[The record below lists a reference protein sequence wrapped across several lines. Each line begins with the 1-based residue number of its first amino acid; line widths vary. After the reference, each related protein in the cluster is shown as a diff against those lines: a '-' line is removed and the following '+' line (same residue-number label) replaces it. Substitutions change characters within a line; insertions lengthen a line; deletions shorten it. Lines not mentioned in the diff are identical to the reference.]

1 MTPALIFDNKTG
13 SGNKYGSQHRWLLS
27 SLLIAIVLLSLAP
40 SLRLLIEAL
49 SDLTQGRQSPLWQ
62 VLNSASTWRALWQSL
77 YTSGLGMLIALILG
91 SLFAFA
97 ITLTNVR
104 GKAWLVFCF
113 MLPMMIPPQVTA
125 LSWLQL
131 FGPASPLLKSM
142 GIAPPL
148 GSPQPLYSAEGIA
161 LLLGIQSAP
170 LVFLA
175 LRTSLL
181 SLPRELIEAARISGA
196 KQTQVWGHIILPVT
210 RSGLIAGGAMA
221 FISSLG
227 NFGIP
232 AMLGIPA
239 GYYVLPTL
247 IYQRMANFGTGVL
260 AEMAALSLLIGL
272 LALAGV
278 ALQQQLMNRSR
289 FGLGG
294 HSGRSHDFTLGSW
307 RSLVTATLVGILL
320 IILVA
325 PLLALII
332 SSLVP
337 AMGVPLNAETATL
350 NAYAEVM
357 GRQGATWRAVNNSL
371 WLAGSA
377 AVVLMLLS
385 LPLAYRLQRLPE
397 RWRGVVLSAIEIPY
411 ALPGVVLAIACIL
424 LFVRPLPIINV
435 ALYGTLGLIFIAYL
449 ARFLVVC
456 VKPVATSLAQL
467 DPSLEEAAQLAGAG
481 PWRRLG
487 SIILPLVAPALFAG
501 GLLVFLLAVNE
512 LTVSALLWSAGNET
526 LGVLIFNLDEGGESV
541 LASAVSVLV
550 VIMVASLM
558 LTLSLLAPRLPKG
571 VIPWQS

>member
-1 MTPALIFDNKTG
+1 MTPSLNL
-13 SGNKYGSQHRWLLS
+13 GSQHRWLLS
-27 SLLIAIVLLSLAP
+27 LITLLVVLLSLAP
-40 SLRLLIEAL
+40 SVRLLVEAL
-49 SDLTQGRQSPLWQ
+49 SDLGQGSQAPLWK
-62 VLNSASTWRALWQSL
+62 VLNAASTWRALWHSL
-77 YTSGLGMLIALILG
+77 YTSGLGMLIALVLG
-91 SLFAFA
+91 SLFAFV
-97 ITLTNVR
+97 ITLTDIR

-131 FGPASPLLKSM
+131 FGPASPLLKSIGM
-142 GIAPPL
+142 APPL

-196 KQTQVWGHIILPVT
+196 RQAQVWGHIILPITRHGLVT
-210 RSGLIAGGAMA
+210 GAAMA

-247 IYQRMANFGTGVL
+247 IYQRMASFGTGVL
-260 AEMAALSLLIGL
+260 AEMAALSMLIGV
-272 LALAGV
+272 LALACV
-278 ALQQQLMNRSR
+278 ALQQHWMNRSR

-294 HSGRSHDFTLGSW
+294 HSGRAHDFLLG
-307 RSLVTATLVGILL
+307 RYRPLVTALL
-320 IILVA
+320 IGVLMVILVA
-325 PLLALII
+325 PLAALVV

-337 AMGVPLNAETATL
+337 AMGVPLSADTVTL
-350 NAYAEVM
+350 DAYHEVI
-357 GRQGATWRAVNNSL
+357 GRQGATWRAVSNSL
-371 WLAGSA
+371 WLAGGA
-377 AVVLMLLS
+377 ALVLMLCS
-385 LPLAYRLQRLPE
+385 LPLAYRLQRLPP
-397 RWRGVVLSAIEIPY
+397 RLQQLTLSAIELPY

-424 LFVRPLPIINV
+424 LFVRPLPLIDL
-435 ALYGTLGLIFIAYL
+435 ALYGTLGLIFVAYL

-456 VKPVATSLAQL
+456 LKPVSASLAQL

-481 PWRRLG
+481 PWRRL
-487 SIILPLVAPALFAG
+487 ITILLPLMAPSLFAG

-541 LASAVSVLV
+541 LAAAVSVLV
-550 VIMVASLM
+550 VIMVATLM
-558 LTLSLLAPRLPKG
+558 LSLSLLAPRLPKG
-571 VIPWQS
+571 VVPWQG

>member
-1 MTPALIFDNKTG
+1 MTPALTFDK
-13 SGNKYGSQHRWLLS
+13 KYGSQHRWLLS
-27 SLLIAIVLLSLAP
+27 SLLIGIVLLSLAP

-62 VLNSASTWRALWQSL
+62 VLNSASTWRALWHSL
-77 YTSGLGMLIALILG
+77 YTSGLGMLIALVLG

-104 GKAWLVFCF
+104 GKTWLVFCF

-131 FGPASPLLKSM
+131 FGPASPLLKSIGM
-142 GIAPPL
+142 APPM

-247 IYQRMANFGTGVL
+247 IYQRMASFGTGVL

-278 ALQQQLMNRSR
+278 ALQQHLMGRSR

-294 HSGRSHDFTLGSW
+294 HSGRSHDFTLGRW
-307 RSLVTATLVGILL
+307 RTLVTTTLVGILL

-325 PLLALII
+325 PLLALVV

-337 AMGVPLNAETATL
+337 AVGVPLNANTATL
-350 NAYAEVM
+350 NAYAEVV
-357 GRQGATWRAVNNSL
+357 GRQGATWRAVRNSL

-377 AVVLMLLS
+377 AVVLMLLC
-385 LPLAYRLQRLPE
+385 LPLTYRLQRLPE

-435 ALYGTLGLIFIAYL
+435 ALYGTLGLIFVAYL

-456 VKPVATSLAQL
+456 VKPVAASLAQL

-481 PWRRLG
+481 PWRRLSG
-487 SIILPLVAPALFAG
+487 IVLPLVAPALFAG

-526 LGVLIFNLDEGGESV
+526 IGVLIFNLDQGGESV
-541 LASAVSVLV
+541 LAAAVSVLV

-558 LTLSLLAPRLPKG
+558 LALSLLAPRLPKG
-571 VIPWQS
+571 VIPWQG

>member
-1 MTPALIFDNKTG
+1 MSLSLTQ
-13 SGNKYGSQHRWLLS
+13 GSQHRWLLT
-27 SLLIAIVLLSLAP
+27 LLTLGVVLLSLAP
-40 SLRLLIEAL
+40 SLRLLVEAL
-49 SDLTQGRQSPLWQ
+49 SDLTQGGNAPLWR
-62 VLNSASTWRALWQSL
+62 VLQSASTWRALSHSL
-77 YTSGLGMLIALILG
+77 YTSGLGMLIALTLG
-91 SLFAFA
+91 SLFAFV
-97 ITLTNVR
+97 ITLTDIR

-131 FGPASPLLKSM
+131 FGPASPLLKSIGM
-142 GIAPPL
+142 APPL

-161 LLLGIQSAP
+161 MLLGIQSAP

-181 SLPRELIEAARISGA
+181 SLPRELVEAARISGA
-196 KQTQVWGHIILPVT
+196 RQNQVWRHIVLPVT
-210 RSGLIAGGAMA
+210 RSGLVAGSAMA

-247 IYQRMANFGTGVL
+247 IYQRMASFGTGVL
-260 AEMAALSLLIGL
+260 AEMAALSLLIGV

-278 ALQQQLMNRSR
+278 ALQQYWMGRSR
-289 FGLGG
+289 FGLVG
-294 HSGRSHDFTLGSW
+294 HSGRAHDFSLG
-307 RSLVTATLVGILL
+307 RFRALVTVLLVSVLL
-320 IILVA
+320 VILVA
-325 PLLALII
+325 PLIALVV

-337 AMGVPLNAETATL
+337 AMGVPLNADTATL
-350 NAYAEVM
+350 NAYHEVI
-357 GRQGATWRAVNNSL
+357 GRQGATWRAMRNSF
-371 WLAGSA
+371 WLAGGA
-377 AVVLMLLS
+377 AVVLMLCS
-385 LPLAYRLQRLPE
+385 LPLAYRLQRLPP
-397 RWRGVVLSAIEIPY
+397 RLQNLTLSIIELPY

-435 ALYGTLGLIFIAYL
+435 ALYGTLGLIFVAYL

-456 VKPVATSLAQL
+456 LKPVSASLAQL

-481 PWRRLG
+481 PWRRLAT
-487 SIILPLVAPALFAG
+487 IVMPLIAPALFAG

-550 VIMVASLM
+550 VLMVASLM
-558 LTLSLLAPRLPKG
+558 LSLSLLAPRLPKG
-571 VIPWQS
+571 VVPWQD

>member
-1 MTPALIFDNKTG
+1 MTPALTYD
-13 SGNKYGSQHRWLLS
+13 NKYGSQHRWLLS

-40 SLRLLIEAL
+40 SLRLLVEAL
-49 SDLTQGRQSPLWQ
+49 SDLNLGRHSPLWR
-62 VLNSASTWRALWQSL
+62 VLNSASTWRALWHSL
-77 YTSGLGMLIALILG
+77 YTSGLGMLIALVLG

-104 GKAWLVFCF
+104 GKTWLVFCF

-131 FGPASPLLKSM
+131 FGPASPLLKSIGM
-142 GIAPPL
+142 APPL

-239 GYYVLPTL
+239 GYFVLPTL
-247 IYQRMANFGTGVL
+247 IYQRMASFGTGVL

-278 ALQQQLMNRSR
+278 ALQQHLMGRSR

-294 HSGRSHDFTLGSW
+294 HSGRSHDFTLGRW
-307 RSLVTATLVGILL
+307 RTLVTATLVGILL

-325 PLLALII
+325 PLVALIV

-337 AMGVPLNAETATL
+337 AVGVPLNADTATL
-350 NAYAEVM
+350 NAYAEVV
-357 GRQGATWRAVNNSL
+357 GRQGATWRAVRNSL

-435 ALYGTLGLIFIAYL
+435 ALYGTLGLIFVAYL

-456 VKPVATSLAQL
+456 VKPVAASLAQL
-467 DPSLEEAAQLAGAG
+467 DSSLEEAAQLAGAG

-487 SIILPLVAPALFAG
+487 GIILPLVAPALFAG

-526 LGVLIFNLDEGGESV
+526 LGVLIFNLDQGGESV

-558 LTLSLLAPRLPKG
+558 LALSLLAPRLPKG
-571 VIPWQS
+571 VIPWQG

>member
-1 MTPALIFDNKTG
+1 MTPSLNV
-13 SGNKYGSQHRWLLS
+13 GSQHRWLLS
-27 SLLIAIVLLSLAP
+27 LITLTVVLLSLAP
-40 SLRLLIEAL
+40 SLRLLAEAL
-49 SDLTQGRQSPLWQ
+49 SDLGQGSESPLWK
-62 VLNSASTWRALWQSL
+62 VLNAASTWRALWHSV
-77 YTSGLGMLIALILG
+77 YTSGLGMLIALVLG
-91 SLFAFA
+91 SLFAFV
-97 ITLTNVR
+97 ITLTDIR

-131 FGPASPLLKSM
+131 FGPASPLLKSIGM
-142 GIAPPL
+142 APPL
-148 GSPQPLYSAEGIA
+148 GTPQPLYSAEGIA

-175 LRTSLL
+175 LRTSLI

-196 KQTQVWGHIILPVT
+196 RQTQVWGQIILPVT
-210 RSGLIAGGAMA
+210 RHGLIAGAAMA

-247 IYQRMANFGTGVL
+247 IYQRMASFGTGVL
-260 AEMAALSLLIGL
+260 AEMAALSLLIGV

-278 ALQQQLMNRSR
+278 ALQQYWMNRSR

-294 HSGRSHDFTLGSW
+294 HSGRSHDFTLG
-307 RSLVTATLVGILL
+307 RFRPAVTTVLVGVLL
-320 IILVA
+320 VILVA
-325 PLLALII
+325 PLAALVV

-337 AMGVPLNAETATL
+337 AMGVPLSFDSVTL
-350 NAYAEVM
+350 NAYHEVI
-357 GRQGATWRAVNNSL
+357 GRQGATWRAVRNSL
-371 WLAGSA
+371 WLAGGA
-377 AVVLMLLS
+377 ALVLMLCS
-385 LPLAYRLQRLPE
+385 LPLAYRLQRLPP
-397 RWRGVVLSAIEIPY
+397 RLQQLTLSAIELPY

-424 LFVRPLPIINV
+424 LFVRPLPLINV
-435 ALYGTLGLIFIAYL
+435 ALYGTLGLIFVAYL

-456 VKPVATSLAQL
+456 LKPVSASLAQL

-481 PWRRLG
+481 PWRRLTT
-487 SIILPLVAPALFAG
+487 IVLPLIAPSLFAG

-550 VIMVASLM
+550 VLMVATLM
-558 LTLSLLAPRLPKG
+558 LSLSLLAPRLPKG
-571 VIPWQS
+571 VVPWQG

>member
-1 MTPALIFDNKTG
+1 MSPSLNV
-13 SGNKYGSQHRWLLS
+13 GSQHRWLLT
-27 SLLIAIVLLSLAP
+27 LLTLLVVLLSLAP
-40 SLRLLIEAL
+40 SLRLLMEAL
-49 SDLTQGRQSPLWQ
+49 SDLGQGSSAPLWK
-62 VLNSASTWRALWQSL
+62 VLNAASTWRALWHSL
-77 YTSGLGMLIALILG
+77 YTSGLGMLIALALG
-91 SLFAFA
+91 SLFAFV
-97 ITLTNVR
+97 ITLTDIR

-131 FGPASPLLKSM
+131 FGPASPLLKSIGM
-142 GIAPPL
+142 APPL

-175 LRTSLL
+175 LRTSLM
-181 SLPRELIEAARISGA
+181 SLPRELVEAARISGA
-196 KQTQVWGHIILPVT
+196 RQGQVWGHIILPVT
-210 RSGLIAGGAMA
+210 RHGLIAGAAMA

-260 AEMAALSLLIGL
+260 AEMAALSLLIGV

-278 ALQQQLMNRSR
+278 ALQQYWMNRSR

-294 HSGRSHDFTLGSW
+294 HGGRAHDFSLGRWRTGVTTL
-307 RSLVTATLVGILL
+307 LVMVLL
-320 IILVA
+320 LILVA
-325 PLLALII
+325 PLLALVV

-337 AMGVPLNAETATL
+337 AMGVPLSLDTITL
-350 NAYAEVM
+350 NAYHEVI
-357 GRQGATWRAVNNSL
+357 GRQGATWRAVRNSF
-371 WLAGSA
+371 WLAGGA
-377 AVVLMLLS
+377 ALVLMLCS
-385 LPLAYRLQRLPE
+385 LPLAYRLQRLPP
-397 RWRGVVLSAIEIPY
+397 RLQQLTLSVIELPY

-424 LFVRPLPIINV
+424 LFVRPLPLINL
-435 ALYGTLGLIFIAYL
+435 ALYGTLGLIFVAYL

-456 VKPVATSLAQL
+456 LKPVSASLAQL

-481 PWRRLG
+481 PWRRLAT
-487 SIILPLVAPALFAG
+487 IVMPLIAPSLFAG

-541 LASAVSVLV
+541 LASAVAVLV
-550 VIMVASLM
+550 VAMVATLMLLLSLM
-558 LTLSLLAPRLPKG
+558 APRLPKG
-571 VIPWQS
+571 VVPWQG

>member
-1 MTPALIFDNKTG
+1 MTPALTYDK
-13 SGNKYGSQHRWLLS
+13 KYGSQHRWLLS
-27 SLLIAIVLLSLAP
+27 SLLIGIVLLSLAP

-62 VLNSASTWRALWQSL
+62 VLNSASTWRALWHSL
-77 YTSGLGMLIALILG
+77 YTSGLGMLIALVLG

-104 GKAWLVFCF
+104 GKTWLVFCF

-142 GIAPPL
+142 GMAPPM

-247 IYQRMANFGTGVL
+247 IYQRMASFGTGVL

-278 ALQQQLMNRSR
+278 ALQQHLMGRSR

-294 HSGRSHDFTLGSW
+294 HSGRSHDFTLGRW
-307 RSLVTATLVGILL
+307 RTLVTATLVGILL

-325 PLLALII
+325 PLLALVV

-337 AMGVPLNAETATL
+337 AVGVPLNADTATL
-350 NAYAEVM
+350 NAYAEVV
-357 GRQGATWRAVNNSL
+357 GRQGATWRAVRNSL

-435 ALYGTLGLIFIAYL
+435 ALYGTLGLIFVAYL

-456 VKPVATSLAQL
+456 VKPVAASLAQL

-487 SIILPLVAPALFAG
+487 GIVLPLVAPALFAG

-526 LGVLIFNLDEGGESV
+526 IGVLIFNLDQGGESV
-541 LASAVSVLV
+541 LAAAVSVLV

-558 LTLSLLAPRLPKG
+558 LALSLLAPRLPKG
-571 VIPWQS
+571 VIPWQG

>member
-1 MTPALIFDNKTG
+1 MTPALTYD
-13 SGNKYGSQHRWLLS
+13 NKYGSQHRWLLS

-62 VLNSASTWRALWQSL
+62 VLNSASTWRALWHSL
-77 YTSGLGMLIALILG
+77 YTSGLGMLIALVLG

-104 GKAWLVFCF
+104 GKSWLVFCF

-131 FGPASPLLKSM
+131 FGPASPLLKSIGM
-142 GIAPPL
+142 APPL

-181 SLPRELIEAARISGA
+181 ALPRELIEAARISGA
-196 KQTQVWGHIILPVT
+196 KQTQVWSHIILPVT

-239 GYYVLPTL
+239 SYYVLPTL
-247 IYQRMANFGTGVL
+247 IYQRMASFGTGVL

-278 ALQQQLMNRSR
+278 ALQQHLMGRSR

-294 HSGRSHDFTLGSW
+294 HSGRSHDFTLGRW
-307 RSLVTATLVGILL
+307 RTLVTAALVGILL

-325 PLLALII
+325 PLLALIV

-337 AMGVPLNAETATL
+337 AVGVPLNVDTATL

-357 GRQGATWRAVNNSL
+357 GRQGATWRAVRNSL

-397 RWRGVVLSAIEIPY
+397 RWRSMVLSAIEIPY

-435 ALYGTLGLIFIAYL
+435 ALYGTLGLIFVAYL

-456 VKPVATSLAQL
+456 VKPVAASLAQL

-487 SIILPLVAPALFAG
+487 GIILPLVAPALFAG

-526 LGVLIFNLDEGGESV
+526 LGVLIFNLDQGGESV
-541 LASAVSVLV
+541 LAAAVSVLV
-550 VIMVASLM
+550 VVMVASLM
-558 LTLSLLAPRLPKG
+558 LMLSLLAPRLPKG

>member
-1 MTPALIFDNKTG
+1 MRGTLAPRA
-13 SGNKYGSQHRWLLS
+13 GSQERGLLT
-27 SLLIAIVLLSLAP
+27 LLTLAVVLLSLVP
-40 SLRLLIEAL
+40 SVRLLIEAL
-49 SDLTQGRQSPLWQ
+49 GDLTQGSEAPLWRVVQ
-62 VLNSASTWRALWQSL
+62 SAATWRALWHSV
-77 YTSGLGMLIALILG
+77 YTSGFGMLIALLLG
-91 SLFAFA
+91 SLFAFV
-97 ITLTNVR
+97 ITLTDIR
-104 GKAWLVFCF
+104 GKAALVFCF

-125 LSWLQL
+125 LAWLQL
-131 FGPASPLLKSM
+131 FGPASPLLKSIGM
-142 GIAPPL
+142 APPL

-161 LLLGIQSAP
+161 LLLGIQNAP

-181 SLPRELIEAARISGA
+181 SLPRELVEAARISGA
-196 KQTQVWGHIILPVT
+196 RQSQVWGHIVLPVT
-210 RSGLIAGGAMA
+210 RSGLVAGAAIA

-247 IYQRMANFGTGVL
+247 IYQRMASFGTGVL
-260 AEMAALSLLIGL
+260 SEMAALSLLIGIV
-272 LALAGV
+272 ALAGV
-278 ALQQQLMNRSR
+278 ALQQHFMGRSR
-289 FGLGG
+289 FGLTG
-294 HSGRSHDFTLGSW
+294 HSGRAHDFALG
-307 RSLVTATLVGILL
+307 RYRALVTTLLVAVLL
-320 IILVA
+320 VILVA
-325 PLLALII
+325 PLAALVV

-337 AMGVPLNAETATL
+337 ALGVALNATTL
-350 NAYAEVM
+350 TLGAYVEILS
-357 GRQGATWRAVNNSL
+357 RQGVTWRAVSNSL
-371 WLAGSA
+371 WLAGGA
-377 AVVLMLLS
+377 ALVLMAVS
-385 LPLAYRLQRLPE
+385 LPLAYRLQRLPP
-397 RWRGVVLSAIEIPY
+397 RLQNLTLSAVELPY

-424 LFVRPLPIINV
+424 LFVRPIPVVNV

-456 VKPVATSLAQL
+456 LKPVAASLAQL

-487 SIILPLVAPALFAG
+487 TIILPLVAPALFAG

-550 VIMVASLM
+550 VGMVATLM
-558 LTLSLLAPRLPKG
+558 LSLSLLTPRLPKG
-571 VIPWQS
+571 VVPWQS

>member
-1 MTPALIFDNKTG
+1 MTPAITYD
-13 SGNKYGSQHRWLLS
+13 NKYGSQHRWLLS

-49 SDLTQGRQSPLWQ
+49 SDLSQGRQSPLWQ
-62 VLNSASTWRALWQSL
+62 VLNSASTWRALWRSL
-77 YTSGLGMLIALILG
+77 YTSGLGMLIALMLG

-104 GKAWLVFCF
+104 GKSWLVFCF

-131 FGPASPLLKSM
+131 FGPASPLLKSIGM
-142 GIAPPL
+142 APPL

-196 KQTQVWGHIILPVT
+196 KQAQVWGHIILPVT

-247 IYQRMANFGTGVL
+247 IYQRMASFGTGVL

-278 ALQQQLMNRSR
+278 ALQQHLMGRSR

-294 HSGRSHDFTLGSW
+294 HSGRSHDFTLGRW
-307 RSLVTATLVGILL
+307 RTLVTSTLVGILL

-325 PLLALII
+325 PLLALVV

-337 AMGVPLNAETATL
+337 AVGVPLNANTASL
-350 NAYAEVM
+350 NAYAEVI
-357 GRQGATWRAVNNSL
+357 GRQGATWRAVRNSL

-435 ALYGTLGLIFIAYL
+435 ALYGTLGLIFVAYL

-456 VKPVATSLAQL
+456 VKPVAASLAQL
-467 DPSLEEAAQLAGAG
+467 DSSLEEAAQLAGAG

-487 SIILPLVAPALFAG
+487 GIILPLVAPALFAG

-526 LGVLIFNLDEGGESV
+526 LGVLIFNLDQGGESV

-558 LTLSLLAPRLPKG
+558 LALSLLSPRLPKG
-571 VIPWQS
+571 VIPWQG

>member
-1 MTPALIFDNKTG
+1 MMSPSLNV
-13 SGNKYGSQHRWLLS
+13 GSQHRWLLT
-27 SLLIAIVLLSLAP
+27 LLTLLVVLLSLAP
-40 SLRLLIEAL
+40 SLRLLMEAL
-49 SDLTQGRQSPLWQ
+49 SDLGQGSSAPLWK
-62 VLNSASTWRALWQSL
+62 VLNAASTWRALWHSL
-77 YTSGLGMLIALILG
+77 YTSGLGMLIALVLG
-91 SLFAFA
+91 SLFAFV
-97 ITLTNVR
+97 ITLTDIR

-131 FGPASPLLKSM
+131 FGPASPLLKSIGM
-142 GIAPPL
+142 APPL

-175 LRTSLL
+175 LRTSLM
-181 SLPRELIEAARISGA
+181 SLPRELVEAARISGA
-196 KQTQVWGHIILPVT
+196 RQGQVWGHIILPVT
-210 RSGLIAGGAMA
+210 RHGLIAGAAMA

-260 AEMAALSLLIGL
+260 AEMAALSLLIGV

-278 ALQQQLMNRSR
+278 ALQQYWMNRSR

-294 HSGRSHDFTLGSW
+294 HGGRAHDFSLGRW
-307 RSLVTATLVGILL
+307 RTGVTTLL
-320 IILVA
+320 IMVLLLILVA
-325 PLLALII
+325 PLLALVV

-337 AMGVPLNAETATL
+337 AIGVPLSLDTITL
-350 NAYAEVM
+350 NAYHEVI
-357 GRQGATWRAVNNSL
+357 GRQGATWRAVRNSF
-371 WLAGSA
+371 WLAGGA
-377 AVVLMLLS
+377 ALVLMLCS
-385 LPLAYRLQRLPE
+385 LPLAYRLQRLPP
-397 RWRGVVLSAIEIPY
+397 RLQQLTLSVIELPY

-424 LFVRPLPIINV
+424 LFVRPLPLINL
-435 ALYGTLGLIFIAYL
+435 ALYGTLGLIFVAYL

-456 VKPVATSLAQL
+456 LKPVSASLAQL

-481 PWRRLG
+481 PWRRLAT
-487 SIILPLVAPALFAG
+487 IVMPLIAPSLFAG

-541 LASAVSVLV
+541 LASAVAVLV
-550 VIMVASLM
+550 VAMVATLMLLLSLM
-558 LTLSLLAPRLPKG
+558 APRLPKG
-571 VIPWQS
+571 VVPWQG

>member
-1 MTPALIFDNKTG
+1 MMSPSLNV
-13 SGNKYGSQHRWLLS
+13 GSQHRWLLT
-27 SLLIAIVLLSLAP
+27 LLTLLVVLLSLAP
-40 SLRLLIEAL
+40 SLRLLMEAL
-49 SDLTQGRQSPLWQ
+49 SDLGQGSSAPLWK
-62 VLNSASTWRALWQSL
+62 VLNAASTWRALWHSL
-77 YTSGLGMLIALILG
+77 YTSGLGMLIALVLG
-91 SLFAFA
+91 SLFAFV
-97 ITLTNVR
+97 ITLTDIR

-131 FGPASPLLKSM
+131 FGPASPLLKSIGM
-142 GIAPPL
+142 APPL

-175 LRTSLL
+175 LRTSLM
-181 SLPRELIEAARISGA
+181 SLPRELVEAARISGA
-196 KQTQVWGHIILPVT
+196 RQGQVWGHIILPVT
-210 RSGLIAGGAMA
+210 RHGLIAGAAMA

-227 NFGIP
+227 NFGTP

-260 AEMAALSLLIGL
+260 AEMAALSLLIGV

-278 ALQQQLMNRSR
+278 ALQQYWMNRSR

-294 HSGRSHDFTLGSW
+294 HGGRAHDF
-307 RSLVTATLVGILL
+307 SLVRWRTGVTTLL
-320 IILVA
+320 IMVLLLILVA
-325 PLLALII
+325 PLLALVV

-337 AMGVPLNAETATL
+337 AMGVPLSLDTITL
-350 NAYAEVM
+350 NAYHEVI
-357 GRQGATWRAVNNSL
+357 GRQGATWRAVRNSF
-371 WLAGSA
+371 WLAGGA
-377 AVVLMLLS
+377 ALVLMLCS
-385 LPLAYRLQRLPE
+385 LPLAYRLQRLPP
-397 RWRGVVLSAIEIPY
+397 RLQQLTLSVIELPY

-424 LFVRPLPIINV
+424 LFVRPLPLINL
-435 ALYGTLGLIFIAYL
+435 ALYGTLGLIFVAYL

-456 VKPVATSLAQL
+456 LKPVSASLAQL

-481 PWRRLG
+481 PWRRLAT
-487 SIILPLVAPALFAG
+487 IVMPLIAPSLFAG

-541 LASAVSVLV
+541 LASAVAVLV
-550 VIMVASLM
+550 VAMVATLMLLLSLM
-558 LTLSLLAPRLPKG
+558 APRLPKG
-571 VIPWQS
+571 VVPWQG

>member
-1 MTPALIFDNKTG
+1 MSPSLTQ
-13 SGNKYGSQHRWLLS
+13 GSQHRWLLT
-27 SLLIAIVLLSLAP
+27 LLTLTVVLLSLAP
-40 SLRLLIEAL
+40 SLRLLVEAL
-49 SDLTQGRQSPLWQ
+49 SDLTQGGDAPLWS
-62 VLNSASTWRALWQSL
+62 VLQSASTWRALSHSL
-77 YTSGLGMLIALILG
+77 YTSGLGMLIALALG
-91 SLFAFA
+91 SLFAFVV
-97 ITLTNVR
+97 TLTDIR

-131 FGPASPLLKSM
+131 FGPASPLLKSIGM
-142 GIAPPL
+142 APPL

-181 SLPRELIEAARISGA
+181 SLPRELVEAARISGA
-196 KQTQVWGHIILPVT
+196 RQNQVWRHIVLPVT
-210 RSGLIAGGAMA
+210 RSGLVAGAAMA

-247 IYQRMANFGTGVL
+247 IYQRMASFGTGVL
-260 AEMAALSLLIGL
+260 AEMAALSLLIGV

-278 ALQQQLMNRSR
+278 ALQQYWMGRSR
-289 FGLGG
+289 FGLVG
-294 HSGRSHDFTLGSW
+294 HSGRAHDFSLG
-307 RSLVTATLVGILL
+307 RYRVLVTVLLVSVLL
-320 IILVA
+320 VILVA
-325 PLLALII
+325 PLMALVV

-337 AMGVPLNAETATL
+337 AMGVPLTADTATL
-350 NAYAEVM
+350 NAYHEVI
-357 GRQGATWRAVNNSL
+357 GRQGATWRAMRNSF
-371 WLAGSA
+371 WLAGGA
-377 AVVLMLLS
+377 AVVLMLCS
-385 LPLAYRLQRLPE
+385 LPLAYRIQRLPT
-397 RWRGVVLSAIEIPY
+397 RLQNLTLSIIELPY

-424 LFVRPLPIINV
+424 LFVRPLPLINV
-435 ALYGTLGLIFIAYL
+435 ALYGTLGLIFVAYL

-456 VKPVATSLAQL
+456 LKPVSASLAQL

-481 PWRRLG
+481 PWRRLAT
-487 SIILPLVAPALFAG
+487 IVMPLIAPALFAG

-550 VIMVASLM
+550 VLMVASLM
-558 LTLSLLAPRLPKG
+558 LSLSLLAPRLPKG
-571 VIPWQS
+571 VVPWQG

>member
-1 MTPALIFDNKTG
+1 
-13 SGNKYGSQHRWLLS
+13 
-27 SLLIAIVLLSLAP
+27 
-40 SLRLLIEAL
+40 
-49 SDLTQGRQSPLWQ
+49 
-62 VLNSASTWRALWQSL
+62 
-77 YTSGLGMLIALILG
+77 
-91 SLFAFA
+91 
-97 ITLTNVR
+97 
-104 GKAWLVFCF
+104 
-113 MLPMMIPPQVTA
+113 MIPPQVTA

-131 FGPASPLLKSM
+131 FGPASPLLKSIGM
-142 GIAPPL
+142 APPL

-196 KQTQVWGHIILPVT
+196 RQTQVWGHIILPIT
-210 RSGLIAGGAMA
+210 RHGLIAGAAMA

-247 IYQRMANFGTGVL
+247 IHQRMASFGTGVL
-260 AEMAALSLLIGL
+260 AEMAALSLLIGI

-278 ALQQQLMNRSR
+278 ALQQYWMNRSR

-294 HSGRSHDFTLGSW
+294 HSGRAHDFSLG
-307 RSLVTATLVGILL
+307 RYRPLVTALLVGVLL
-320 IILVA
+320 VILVA
-325 PLLALII
+325 PLAALVV

-337 AMGVPLNAETATL
+337 AMGVPLSVESITL
-350 NAYAEVM
+350 NAYHEVI
-357 GRQGATWRAVNNSL
+357 GRQGATWRAVRNSL
-371 WLAGSA
+371 WLAGGA
-377 AVVLMLLS
+377 ALVLMLCS
-385 LPLAYRLQRLPE
+385 LPLAYRLQRLPP
-397 RWRGVVLSAIEIPY
+397 RLQQLTLSAIELPY
-411 ALPGVVLAIACIL
+411 AQPGVVLAIACIL
-424 LFVRPLPIINV
+424 LFVRPLPLINL
-435 ALYGTLGLIFIAYL
+435 ALYGTLGLIFVAYL

-456 VKPVATSLAQL
+456 LKPVSASLAQL

-481 PWRRLG
+481 PWRRL
-487 SIILPLVAPALFAG
+487 ITILLPLIAPSLFAG

-558 LTLSLLAPRLPKG
+558 LSLSLLAPRLPKG
-571 VIPWQS
+571 VVPWQG

>member
-1 MTPALIFDNKTG
+1 MTPALIYDK
-13 SGNKYGSQHRWLLS
+13 KYSSQHRWLLS

-49 SDLTQGRQSPLWQ
+49 SDLSQGRQSPLWQ
-62 VLNSASTWRALWQSL
+62 VLNSVSTWRALWHSL
-77 YTSGLGMLIALILG
+77 YTSGLGMLIALVLG

-104 GKAWLVFCF
+104 GKSWLVFCF

-131 FGPASPLLKSM
+131 FGPASPLLKSIGM
-142 GIAPPL
+142 APPM

-196 KQTQVWGHIILPVT
+196 KQAQVWGHIILPVT

-247 IYQRMANFGTGVL
+247 IYQRMASFGTGVL

-278 ALQQQLMNRSR
+278 ALQQHLMGRSR

-294 HSGRSHDFTLGSW
+294 HSGRSHDFTLGRW
-307 RSLVTATLVGILL
+307 RTLVTATLVGILL

-325 PLLALII
+325 PLLALIV

-337 AMGVPLNAETATL
+337 AVGVPLNANTATL
-350 NAYAEVM
+350 NAYAEVV
-357 GRQGATWRAVNNSL
+357 GRQGATWRAVRNSL

-435 ALYGTLGLIFIAYL
+435 ALYGTLGLIFVAYL

-456 VKPVATSLAQL
+456 VKPVAASLAQL

-487 SIILPLVAPALFAG
+487 GIVLPLVAPALFAG

-526 LGVLIFNLDEGGESV
+526 LGVMIFNLDQGGESV
-541 LASAVSVLV
+541 LAAAVSVLV

-558 LTLSLLAPRLPKG
+558 LGLSLLAPRLPRG

>member
-1 MTPALIFDNKTG
+1 MTPSLNL
-13 SGNKYGSQHRWLLS
+13 GSQHRWLLS
-27 SLLIAIVLLSLAP
+27 LITLLIVLLSLAP

-49 SDLTQGRQSPLWQ
+49 SDLGQGSQAPLWK
-62 VLNSASTWRALWQSL
+62 VLNAASTWRALWHSV
-77 YTSGLGMLIALILG
+77 YTSGLGMLIALVLG
-91 SLFAFA
+91 SLFAFV
-97 ITLTNVR
+97 ITLTDMR

-131 FGPASPLLKSM
+131 FGPASPLLKSIGM
-142 GIAPPL
+142 APPL

-196 KQTQVWGHIILPVT
+196 RQTQVWGHIVLPIT
-210 RSGLIAGGAMA
+210 RHGLIAGAAMA

-247 IYQRMANFGTGVL
+247 IYQRMASFGTGVL
-260 AEMAALSLLIGL
+260 AEMAALSLLIGI

-278 ALQQQLMNRSR
+278 ALQQYWMNRSR

-294 HSGRSHDFTLGSW
+294 HSGRAHDFSLG
-307 RSLVTATLVGILL
+307 RYRPLVTALLVGVLL
-320 IILVA
+320 VILVA
-325 PLLALII
+325 PLAALAV

-337 AMGVPLNAETATL
+337 AMGVPLSVESITL
-350 NAYAEVM
+350 NAYHEVI
-357 GRQGATWRAVNNSL
+357 GRQGATWRAVRNSL
-371 WLAGSA
+371 WLAGGVA
-377 AVVLMLLS
+377 LVLMLCS
-385 LPLAYRLQRLPE
+385 LPLAYRLQRLPP
-397 RWRGVVLSAIEIPY
+397 RLQQLTLSAIELPY

-424 LFVRPLPIINV
+424 LFVRPLPFINL
-435 ALYGTLGLIFIAYL
+435 ALYGTLGLIFVAYL

-456 VKPVATSLAQL
+456 LKPVSASLAQL

-481 PWRRLG
+481 PWRRL
-487 SIILPLVAPALFAG
+487 ITILLPLIAPSLFAG

-558 LTLSLLAPRLPKG
+558 LSLSLLAPRLPKG
-571 VIPWQS
+571 VVPWQG

>member
-1 MTPALIFDNKTG
+1 MTPALTY
-13 SGNKYGSQHRWLLS
+13 SSQHRWLLS
-27 SLLIAIVLLSLAP
+27 SLLIGIVLLSLVP
-40 SLRLLIEAL
+40 SVRLLMEAL
-49 SDLTQGRQSPLWQ
+49 SDLAQGRQSPLWQ
-62 VLNSASTWRALWQSL
+62 VLNSASTWRALWHSL
-77 YTSGLGMLIALILG
+77 YTSGLGMLIALVLG

-104 GKAWLVFCF
+104 GKSWLVFCF

-131 FGPASPLLKSM
+131 FGPASPLLKSLGM
-142 GIAPPL
+142 APPL

-210 RSGLIAGGAMA
+210 RSGLVAGGSMA

-239 GYYVLPTL
+239 GYFVLPTL
-247 IYQRMANFGTGVL
+247 IYQRMASFGTGVL

-272 LALAGV
+272 LALTGV
-278 ALQQQLMNRSR
+278 ALQQRLMSRSR

-294 HSGRSHDFTLGSW
+294 HSGHSHDFTLGRW
-307 RSLVTATLVGILL
+307 RTLVTAALVGILVV
-320 IILVA
+320 ILVA
-325 PLLALII
+325 PLLALIA

-337 AMGVPLNAETATL
+337 AMGVPLNAETLTL
-350 NAYAEVM
+350 NAYADVI

-397 RWRGVVLSAIEIPY
+397 RLRGVVLSAIEIPY

-456 VKPVATSLAQL
+456 VKPVAASLAQL

-487 SIILPLVAPALFAG
+487 GIVLPLVAPAVFAG

-558 LTLSLLAPRLPKG
+558 LALSLLAPRLPKG

>member
-1 MTPALIFDNKTG
+1 MSPSLNV
-13 SGNKYGSQHRWLLS
+13 GSQHRWLLT
-27 SLLIAIVLLSLAP
+27 LLTLLVVLLSLAP
-40 SLRLLIEAL
+40 SLRLLMEAL
-49 SDLTQGRQSPLWQ
+49 SDLGQGSSAPLWK
-62 VLNSASTWRALWQSL
+62 VLNAASTWRALWHSL
-77 YTSGLGMLIALILG
+77 YTSGLGMLIALVLG
-91 SLFAFA
+91 SLFAFV
-97 ITLTNVR
+97 ITLTDIR

-131 FGPASPLLKSM
+131 FGPASPLLKSIGM
-142 GIAPPL
+142 APPL

-175 LRTSLL
+175 LRTSLM
-181 SLPRELIEAARISGA
+181 SLPRELVEAARISGA
-196 KQTQVWGHIILPVT
+196 RQGQVWGHIILPVT
-210 RSGLIAGGAMA
+210 RHGLIAGAAMA

-278 ALQQQLMNRSR
+278 ALQQYWMNRSR

-294 HSGRSHDFTLGSW
+294 HGGRAHDFSLGRW
-307 RSLVTATLVGILL
+307 RTGVTTLL
-320 IILVA
+320 IMVLLLILVA
-325 PLLALII
+325 PLLALVV

-337 AMGVPLNAETATL
+337 AMGVPLSLDTITL
-350 NAYAEVM
+350 NAYHEVI
-357 GRQGATWRAVNNSL
+357 GRQGATWRAVRNSF
-371 WLAGSA
+371 WLAGGA
-377 AVVLMLLS
+377 ALVLMLCS
-385 LPLAYRLQRLPE
+385 LPLAYRLQRLPP
-397 RWRGVVLSAIEIPY
+397 RLQQLTLSVIELPY

-424 LFVRPLPIINV
+424 LFVRPLPLINL
-435 ALYGTLGLIFIAYL
+435 ALYGTLGLIFVAYL

-456 VKPVATSLAQL
+456 LKPVSASLAQL

-481 PWRRLG
+481 PWRRLAT
-487 SIILPLVAPALFAG
+487 IVMPLIAPSLFAG

-541 LASAVSVLV
+541 LASAVAVLV
-550 VIMVASLM
+550 VAMVATLMLLLSLM
-558 LTLSLLAPRLPKG
+558 APRLPKG
-571 VIPWQS
+571 VVPWQG

>member
-1 MTPALIFDNKTG
+1 MRPSWHPG
-13 SGNKYGSQHRWLLS
+13 RQQRWLPG
-27 SLLIAIVLLSLAP
+27 LLTLLVILLSLAP
-40 SLRLLIEAL
+40 SLRLLVEAL
-49 SDLTQGRQSPLWQ
+49 SGLGQGSQAPLWR
-62 VLNSASTWRALWQSL
+62 VLSESATWRALWHSL
-77 YTSGLGMLIALILG
+77 YTSGLGMLIALVLG
-91 SLFAFA
+91 SLFAFVM
-97 ITLTNVR
+97 TLTDIR

-131 FGPASPLLKSM
+131 FGPASPLLKSLGM
-142 GIAPPL
+142 APPL

-181 SLPRELIEAARISGA
+181 SLPRELIEGARISGA
-196 KQTQVWGHIILPVT
+196 RQAQVWGHIILPIT
-210 RSGLIAGGAMA
+210 RPGLIAGAAMA

-247 IYQRMANFGTGVL
+247 IYQRMASFGTGVL
-260 AEMAALSLLIGL
+260 AEMAALSLLIGV
-272 LALAGV
+272 LALACVG
-278 ALQQQLMNRSR
+278 LQQYWMNRSR
-289 FGLGG
+289 YGLGG
-294 HSGRSHDFTLGSW
+294 HQGRAHDFALG
-307 RSLVTATLVGILL
+307 RYRLPLTALLVGVLL
-320 IILVA
+320 VILVA
-325 PLLALII
+325 PLVALVV

-337 AMGVPLNAETATL
+337 AMGVPLSLETVTL
-350 NAYAEVM
+350 NAYQEVI
-357 GRQGATWRAVNNSL
+357 GRQGATWRAMRNSL
-371 WLAGSA
+371 GLAGTA
-377 AVVLMLLS
+377 ALLLMLGS
-385 LPLAYRLQRLPE
+385 LPLAYRLQRLPP
-397 RWRGVVLSAIEIPY
+397 RLQQLSLGAIELPY

-424 LFVRPLPIINV
+424 LFVRPLPLIGLT
-435 ALYGTLGLIFIAYL
+435 LYGTLGLILVAYL

-456 VKPVATSLAQL
+456 LKPVSASLVQL
-467 DPSLEEAAQLAGAG
+467 DPALEEAAQLAGAG

-487 SIILPLVAPALFAG
+487 TIVMPLVAPSLFAG

-541 LASAVSVLV
+541 LASAVAVLV
-550 VIMVASLM
+550 VILVAVLM
-558 LTLSLLAPRLPKG
+558 LSLSLLAPRLPKG
-571 VIPWQS
+571 VVPWQD

>member
-1 MTPALIFDNKTG
+1 MMTPSLNV
-13 SGNKYGSQHRWLLS
+13 GSQHRWLLT
-27 SLLIAIVLLSLAP
+27 LLTLLVVLLSLAP
-40 SLRLLIEAL
+40 SLRLLMEAL
-49 SDLTQGRQSPLWQ
+49 SDLGQGSSAPLWK
-62 VLNSASTWRALWQSL
+62 VLNAASTWRALWHSL
-77 YTSGLGMLIALILG
+77 YTSGLGMLIALVLG
-91 SLFAFA
+91 SLFAFV
-97 ITLTNVR
+97 ITLTDIR

-131 FGPASPLLKSM
+131 FGPASPLLKSIGM
-142 GIAPPL
+142 APPL
-148 GSPQPLYSAEGIA
+148 GSPQPLYSAEGIG

-175 LRTSLL
+175 LRTSLM
-181 SLPRELIEAARISGA
+181 SLPRELVEAARISGA
-196 KQTQVWGHIILPVT
+196 RQGQVWGHIILPVT
-210 RSGLIAGGAMA
+210 RHGLIAGAAMA

-260 AEMAALSLLIGL
+260 AEMAALSLLIGV

-278 ALQQQLMNRSR
+278 ALQQYWMNRSR

-294 HSGRSHDFTLGSW
+294 HSGRAHDFSLGRWRTGVTTL
-307 RSLVTATLVGILL
+307 LVMVLL
-320 IILVA
+320 LILVA
-325 PLLALII
+325 PLLALVV

-337 AMGVPLNAETATL
+337 AMGVPLSLDTITL
-350 NAYAEVM
+350 NAYHEVI
-357 GRQGATWRAVNNSL
+357 GRQGATWRAVRNSF
-371 WLAGSA
+371 WLAGGA
-377 AVVLMLLS
+377 ALVLMLCS
-385 LPLAYRLQRLPE
+385 LPLAYRLQRLPP
-397 RWRGVVLSAIEIPY
+397 RLQQLTLSVIELPY

-424 LFVRPLPIINV
+424 LFVRPLPLINL
-435 ALYGTLGLIFIAYL
+435 ALYGTLGLIFVAYL

-456 VKPVATSLAQL
+456 LKPVSASLAQL

-481 PWRRLG
+481 PWRRLAT
-487 SIILPLVAPALFAG
+487 IVMPLIAPSLFAG

-526 LGVLIFNLDEGGESV
+526 LGVLIFNLDEGGGSV
-541 LASAVSVLV
+541 LASAVAVLV
-550 VIMVASLM
+550 VAMVATLMLLLSLM
-558 LTLSLLAPRLPKG
+558 APRLPKG
-571 VIPWQS
+571 VVPWQG